1 MSDLESERPATSLA
15 EAAEAVAPDIVQGI
29 SLGKYFH
36 QRVSA
41 SSKSVLVRAVHE
53 ATIGIARGE
62 TVGLVGESGSGK
74 TTLGRLLLRLLEPS
88 FGQVL
93 FDGRDITHWIER
105 DLRPLRRQMQ
115 LLFQD
120 APASLDGRMTIAQV
134 VAEPLQIHRIG
145 TDGGERGRGNG
156 VEAYREQVGALL
168 ARVGL
173 PVSFAGRR
181 PAELSSGQCQ
191 RVSIARALALDP
203 TFLVCDEPVAS
214 LDVSE
219 QLAIIELLAELSA
232 ARSLAYLFIS
242 HDLRLVLGSSQR
254 VYVMYAG
261 RIVEC
266 ASSAELREAPRHP
279 YTRAL
284 LHAVPVPDPGRRR
297 LRVVLEGEPPSPFQP
312 LVGCAFHPRCPRAR
326 AGVCDQDAP
335 PLAPLDRDGF
345 HAAACW
351 YPDD

>member
-1 MSDLESERPATSLA
+1 MNDLEAGLERAARPAESA
-15 EAAEAVAPDIVQGI
+15 EHHDTDVVQGV

-36 QRVSA
+36 QRARSFGR
-41 SSKSVLVRAVHE
+41 SVLVRAVHE
-53 ATIGIARGE
+53 ATIGIARAE

-88 FGQVL
+88 FGKVM
-93 FDGRDITHWIER
+93 FDGRDITHLIER
-105 DLRPLRRQMQ
+105 DLRPLRRNMQ

-120 APASLDGRMTIAQV
+120 APASLDGRMTVEQI
-134 VAEPLQIHRIG
+134 VAEPLRIHGSAGARTG
-145 TDGGERGRGNG
+145 SERER
-156 VEAYREQVGALL
+156 VAALL

-173 PVSFAGRR
+173 PPSMAGRR
-181 PAELSSGQCQ
+181 PAQLSSGQCQ

-203 TFLVCDEPVAS
+203 VFIVCDEPVAS

-219 QLAIIELLAELSA
+219 QLGIIELLGELQA

-266 ASSAELREAPRHP
+266 ASSAELREAARHP
-279 YTRAL
+279 YTRSL
-284 LHAVPVPDPGRRR
+284 LHAVPEPDPKRRR
-297 LRVVLEGEPPSPFQP
+297 LRLVLDGEPPSPFQP

-326 AGVCDQDAP
+326 SGVCDTDAP
-335 PLAPLDRDGF
+335 PLAPIGLDSHHDV
-345 HAAACW
+345 ACW
-351 YPDD
+351 YPHE

>member
-1 MSDLESERPATSLA
+1 MTDRESEGPPPA
-15 EAAEAVAPDIVQGI
+15 EATEVAEPDIVQGI

-41 SSKSVLVRAVHE
+41 SSKRVLVRAVHE

-88 FGQVL
+88 FGQVS
-93 FDGRDITHWIER
+93 FDGRDITHWLER

-120 APASLDGRMTIAQV
+120 APASLDGRMTVAQV
-134 VAEPLQIHRIG
+134 IAEPLQIHRIE
-145 TDGGERGRGNG
+145 TDRGEKSRGNG
-156 VEAYREQVGALL
+156 VEAYREQIGALL

-173 PVSFAGRR
+173 PASFAGRR

-284 LHAVPVPDPGRRR
+284 LHAVPVPDPARRR
-297 LRVVLEGEPPSPFQP
+297 LRVVLDGEPPSPFQP

-326 AGVCDQDAP
+326 IGVCDQDAP
-335 PLAPLDRDGF
+335 PLAPLDRGGF

>member
-1 MSDLESERPATSLA
+1 MSDVETELGSPARA
-15 EAAEAVAPDIVQGI
+15 PEAHATDVVQGI

-36 QRVSA
+36 QRA
-41 SSKSVLVRAVHE
+41 SPFGKSVLVRAVHE
-53 ATIGIARGE
+53 ATIAIARGE

-74 TTLGRLLLRLLEPS
+74 TTLGRLLLRLIEPS

-105 DLRPLRRQMQ
+105 DLRPLRRHMQ

-120 APASLDGRMTIAQV
+120 APASLDGRMTVAQV
-134 VAEPLQIHRIG
+134 VAEPLQIHRVSTG
-145 TDGGERGRGNG
+145 SRELERRA
-156 VEAYREQVGALL
+156 EDPQYRERVAELL
-168 ARVGL
+168 TRVGL
-173 PVSFAGRR
+173 PASFAGRR

-191 RVSIARALALDP
+191 RVSIARALSLEP
-203 TFLVCDEPVAS
+203 RFLVCDEPVAS

-219 QLAIIELLAELSA
+219 QLGIIELLAQLQA
-232 ARSLAYLFIS
+232 AHSLAYLLIS

-266 ASSAELREAPRHP
+266 ASSSDLRDGPRHP

-284 LHAVPVPDPGRRR
+284 LHAVPEPDPKRRR

-312 LVGCAFHPRCPRAR
+312 LAGCAFHPRCPRAR
-326 AGVCDQDAP
+326 PGICDQDAP
-335 PLAPLDRDGF
+335 PLAPVDRDGF
-345 HAAACW
+345 HDAACW
-351 YPDD
+351 YPYD